1 MRCESI
7 DVIDRGE
14 IREYTCGNTSL
25 ARLLSLG
32 NEERVLSIDVVA
44 PWNLPI
50 DESLRVGDVQ
60 LIYRKEVINGLE
72 WEFVGYDDGSRRELI
87 SVRISVRGIAED
99 SLIKELIINV
109 LSKYVKDP

>member
-7 DVIDRGE
+7 DVIDRGDV
-14 IREYTCGNTSL
+14 REYVCGNISL
-25 ARLLSLG
+25 ARLLRMD
-32 NEERVLSIDVVA
+32 ETRKILSIDVLA

-50 DESLRVGDVQ
+50 DQSLRVGDVQ

-87 SVRISVRGIAED
+87 SVRISLSGPTED
-99 SLIKELIINV
+99 SLVKELIAFVINT
-109 LSKYVKDP
+109 YVKDP